1 MKYFKTFRNVTLEL
15 GGNQREITHFSIAH
29 LHLYQKF
36 NLMVERGS
44 SAFTGIQ
51 LNFSDRHWPNGIKG
65 VR

>member
-15 GGNQREITHFSIAH
+15 VAH

-36 NLMVERGS
+36 NSLVEQGS